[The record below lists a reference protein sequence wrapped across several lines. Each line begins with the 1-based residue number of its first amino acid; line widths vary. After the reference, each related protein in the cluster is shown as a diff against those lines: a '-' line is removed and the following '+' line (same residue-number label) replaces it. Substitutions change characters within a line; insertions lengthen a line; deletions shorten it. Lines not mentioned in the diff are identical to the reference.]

1 MSFERSRSRSLERQ
15 GKGVRH
21 GLQRSESA
29 EREIKETIEKWS
41 TKELKEGILLSL
53 MLKVRMGTTHSGLL
67 EACQILQQ
75 AVDEIR
81 QMGGNPP
88 LDTNVQEVVNAGNV
102 RGAQQVEQPREML
115 NTAQSIGY
123 FENDLEEQKNANI
136 EQFRALSYG
145 GQGNRNGGNVNP
157 GGRSQGNAW
166 QGNFQRALQGRNR
179 NFYRNGQGRGQGNQ
193 MSGCTGSQASFVAS
207 SPGDNN
213 KRRNRTAISS
223 MQPSKQARIGERCT
237 YCNWTGHTE
246 DECLRKMGLRIRCAQ
261 PGDIGSNCPCSRNQ
275 IVPRDNQGRGNLK
288 GNTEKPRMQGRA
300 YGLESQEVRDANG
313 VIEGTLTIFQCVA
326 RVLLDPGST
335 HSFISSYMVSMLPQ
349 EPELLPYV
357 LEVSTPNDGGLQ
369 RSESAEREIKETIE
383 KWSTKEL
390 KEGILLSLMLKVR
403 MGTTHSGLLEACQ
416 ILQQAVDEIR
426 QMGGNPPLD
435 TNVQEVVNAGNVR
448 GAQQV
453 EQPREML
460 NTAQSIGYFENDL
473 EEQKNANIEQFRALS
488 YGGQGNRNGGN
499 VNPGG
504 RSQGN
509 AWQGNF
515 QRALQGRNRNFYR
528 NGQGRGQGNQM
539 SGCTGSQASFVA
551 SSPGDNNKRR
561 NRTAISS
568 MQPSKQARIGERC
581 TYCNWTGHTEDEC
594 LRKMGL
600 RIRCAQPGD
609 IGSNCPCSRN
619 QIVPRDNQGRGNLKG
634 NTEKPRMQ
642 GRAYGLESQEV
653 RDANGVIEGTLTIF
667 QCVARVLFDPGSTH
681 SFISSYMVSMLPQE
695 PELLPYV
702 LEVSTPNDGGLQR
715 SESAEREIKETIE
728 KWSTKELKEGI
739 LLSLMLKVRMGTTH
753 SGLLEACQILQQA
766 VDEIRQMGG
775 NPPLDTNVQEVVNA
789 GNVRGAQQVEQPRE
803 MLNTAQSIGYFEND
817 LEEQK
822 NANIEQFR
830 ALSYGGQG
838 NRNGG
843 NVNPGGRSQGN
854 AWQGNFQRALQGRN
868 RNFYRNG
875 QGRGQG
881 NQMSGCTGSQAS
893 FVASSPGDNNKRRNR
908 TAISSM
914 QPSKQARIGER
925 CTYCNWT
932 GHTEDE
938 CLRKMGLRIRCA
950 QPGDI
955 GSNCPCSRNQIVPR
969 DNQGRGNLKGNTEKP
984 RMQGR
989 AYGLESQEVRDAN
1002 GVIEGTLTIF
1012 QCVARVLFDP
1022 GSTHSF
1028 ISSYMVSM
1036 LPQEPELLPYVLE
1049 VSTPNDGGLQR
1060 SESAERE
1067 IKETIEKWSTK
1078 ELKEGILLSL
1088 MLKVRMGTTHSG
1100 LLEACQILQ
1109 QAVDEIRQMGGN
1121 PPLDTNVQ
1129 EVVNAGN
1136 VRGAQQVE
1144 QPREMLNTAQSIG
1157 YFENDLEE
1165 QKNANIEQFRALS
1178 YGGQGN
1184 RNGGNVNPGGR
1195 SQGNAWQGNFQRA
1208 LQGRNRN
1215 FYRNGQGRGQGNQM
1229 SGCTGSQASF
1239 VASSPGDNNK
1249 RRNRTAISSM
1259 QPSKQARIG
1268 ERCTYCNWTGH
1279 TEDECLRKMGLR
1291 IRCAQPGDIG
1301 SNCPCSR
1308 NQIVPRDN
1316 QGRGNLKGNTEKPR
1330 MQGRAYGL
1338 ESQEVRDA
1346 NGVIEG
1352 TLTIFQ
1358 CVARVLF
1365 DPGSTHSF
1373 ISSYMVSMLP
1383 QEPELLPY
1391 VLEVSTPN
1399 DGGLQRSESAER
1411 EIKETIEKWSTK
1423 ELKEGILLSLMLKV
1437 RMGTTH
1443 SGLLEACQILQQA
1456 VDEIRQ
1462 MGGNPPLDT
1471 NVQEVV
1477 NAGNVRGAQQVEQPR
1492 EMLNTAQSIGYFEN
1506 DLEEQKNA
1514 NIEQFRAL
1522 SYGGQGNR
1530 NGGNVNPG
1538 GRSQGNAWQGN
1549 FQRALQGRN
1558 RNFYRNGQGR
1568 GQGNQM
1574 SGCTGSQASFVA
1586 SSPGDN
1592 NKRRNRTAIS
1602 SMQPSKQA
1610 RIGERCTYCNWTG
1623 HTEDECLRKMGLRIR
1638 CAQPGDIGS
1647 NCPCSRNQ
1655 IVPRDNQGRG
1665 NLKGNTEKPRMQGRA
1680 YGLESQEVRDANGV
1694 IEGTLTIFQCVAR
1707 VLFDPGSTHSFISS
1721 YMVSM
1726 LPQEPELLPYVLEVS
1741 TPNDGGLQ
1749 RSESA
1754 EREIKE
1760 TIEKWSTKEL
1770 KEGILL
1776 SLMLKVRM
1784 GTTHSGLL
1792 EACQILQQAVDEIRQ
1807 MGGNPP
1813 LDTNVQEA
1821 MLEVLNKLSNPGEM
1835 LNTAQSIGY
1844 FENDLEEQK
1853 NANIEQF
1860 RALSYGGQ
1868 GNRNGGNVNPG
1879 GRSQGNA
1886 WQGNFQRALQGRNR
1900 NFYRNGQGRGQG
1912 NQMSGCTGSQ
1922 ASFVA
1927 SSPGDNNKRRNR
1939 TAISSM
1945 QPSKQARI
1953 GERCTYCNWTGHTE
1967 DECLRKM
1974 GLRIRCAQPGDIGSN
1989 CPCSRNQIVPRDNQG
2004 RGNLK
2009 GNTEKPRMQGR
2020 AYGLES
2026 QEVRDANGV
2035 IEGTLTIFQCVARVL
2050 FDPGST
2056 HSFISSYMVSMLPQE
2071 PELLPYVLEVSTPN
2085 DGGLQRSESAER
2097 EIKETIEK
2105 WSTKELK
2112 EGILLSLMLKV
2123 RMGTTHSGLLEACQI
2138 LQQAVDEIRQ
2148 MGGNPPLDTNV
2159 QEVVNAGNVRGAQ
2172 QVEQPREMLNTAQSI
2187 GYFENDL
2194 EEQKNANIE
2203 QFRALSYGG
2212 QGNRNGGNVNPGG
2225 RSQGNAW
2232 QGNFQRALQGRNRN
2246 FYRNGQGRG
2255 QGNQMS
2261 GCTGSQASFVASSPG
2276 DNNKRRNRT
2285 AISSMQP
2292 SKQARIG
2299 ERCTYCNWTGHT
2311 EDECLRKMGLRIRCA
2326 QPGDIGSN
2334 CPCSRNQI
2342 VPRDNQGRG
2351 NLKGNTEKPR
2361 MQGRAY
2367 GLESQEVRDANG
2379 VIEGTLT
2386 IFQCVARVLFD
2397 PGSTHSFI
2405 SSYMVSMLPQEPE
2418 LLPYV
2423 LEVSTPNDGGL
2434 QRSESAEREI
2444 KETIEKWST
2453 KELKEGILLSLM
2465 LKVRMGT
2472 THSGLLE
2479 ACQILQQAVDEIRQM
2494 GGNPPLDTNVQEVVN
2509 AGNVRGAQ
2517 QVEQPR
2523 EMLNTA
2529 Q

>member
-1 MSFERSRSRSLERQ
+1 MSGCTGSQASFVASSPGDNNKRRNRTAISSMQPSKQARIGERCTYCNWTGHTENECLRKMGLRIRCAQPGDIGSNCPCSRNQIVPRDNQGRGNLKGNTEKPRMQGRAYGLESQEVRDANGVIEGTLTIFQCVARVLFDPGSTHSFISSYMVSMLPQEPELLPYVLEVSTPKDGGQDGHNPQVNVEEHSTGNNNHLMNSGLLEACQILQQVVDEIRQMGGNPPLDTNVQESIGYIEIDLEEQKNANIEQFRALPYGGQGNRNSGNVNPGGRSQGNAWQGNFQRALQGRNRNFYRNGQGRGQGNQMSGCTGSQASFVASSPGDNNKRRNQTAISSMQPSKQARIGERCTYCNWTGHTENECLRKMGLCIRCAPPGDIGSNCPCSRNQIVPRDNQGRGNLQGNTEKPRMQGRAYGLESQEVRDAN
-15 GKGVRH
+15 GVIE
-21 GLQRSESA
+21 GTL
-29 EREIKETIEKWS
+29 TIFQCVARVLFDPGS
-41 TKELKEGILLSL
+41 TYSFISSYMVSMLPQEPELLPYVLEVSTPKDGGQDGHNPQVNVEEHSTGNNNHL
-53 MLKVRMGTTHSGLL
+53 TNSGLL

-313 VIEGTLTIFQCVA
+313 VIEGQDGHNPQVNVEEHSTGNNNHLT
-326 RVLLDPGST
+326 
-335 HSFISSYMVSMLPQ
+335 
-349 EPELLPYV
+349 
-357 LEVSTPNDGGLQ
+357 N
-369 RSESAEREIKETIE
+369 
-383 KWSTKEL
+383 
-390 KEGILLSLMLKVR
+390 
-403 MGTTHSGLLEACQ
+403 SGLLEACQ

-653 RDANGVIEGTLTIF
+653 RDANGVIEGQDGHNPQVNVEEHSTGNNNHLT
-667 QCVARVLFDPGSTH
+667 
-681 SFISSYMVSMLPQE
+681 
-695 PELLPYV
+695 
-702 LEVSTPNDGGLQR
+702 N
-715 SESAEREIKETIE
+715 
-728 KWSTKELKEGI
+728 
-739 LLSLMLKVRMGTTH
+739 

-1002 GVIEGTLTIF
+1002 GVIEGQDGHNPQVNVEEHSTGNNNHLT
-1012 QCVARVLFDP
+1012 
-1022 GSTHSF
+1022 
-1028 ISSYMVSM
+1028 
-1036 LPQEPELLPYVLE
+1036 
-1049 VSTPNDGGLQR
+1049 N
-1060 SESAERE
+1060 
-1067 IKETIEKWSTK
+1067 
-1078 ELKEGILLSL
+1078 
-1088 MLKVRMGTTHSG
+1088 SG

-1352 TLTIFQ
+1352 QDGHNPQVNVEEHSTGNNNHLT
-1358 CVARVLF
+1358 
-1365 DPGSTHSF
+1365 
-1373 ISSYMVSMLP
+1373 
-1383 QEPELLPY
+1383 
-1391 VLEVSTPN
+1391 N
-1399 DGGLQRSESAER
+1399 
-1411 EIKETIEKWSTK
+1411 
-1423 ELKEGILLSLMLKV
+1423 
-1437 RMGTTH
+1437 

-1694 IEGTLTIFQCVAR
+1694 IEGQDGHNPQVNVEEHSTGNNNHLT
-1707 VLFDPGSTHSFISS
+1707 
-1721 YMVSM
+1721 
-1726 LPQEPELLPYVLEVS
+1726 
-1741 TPNDGGLQ
+1741 N
-1749 RSESA
+1749 
-1754 EREIKE
+1754 
-1760 TIEKWSTKEL
+1760 
-1770 KEGILL
+1770 
-1776 SLMLKVRM
+1776 
-1784 GTTHSGLL
+1784 
-1792 EACQILQQAVDEIRQ
+1792 
-1807 MGGNPP
+1807 
-1813 LDTNVQEA
+1813 
-1821 MLEVLNKLSNPGEM
+1821 
-1835 LNTAQSIGY
+1835 
-1844 FENDLEEQK
+1844 
-1853 NANIEQF
+1853 
-1860 RALSYGGQ
+1860 
-1868 GNRNGGNVNPG
+1868 
-1879 GRSQGNA
+1879 
-1886 WQGNFQRALQGRNR
+1886 
-1900 NFYRNGQGRGQG
+1900 
-1912 NQMSGCTGSQ
+1912 
-1922 ASFVA
+1922 
-1927 SSPGDNNKRRNR
+1927 
-1939 TAISSM
+1939 
-1945 QPSKQARI
+1945 
-1953 GERCTYCNWTGHTE
+1953 
-1967 DECLRKM
+1967 
-1974 GLRIRCAQPGDIGSN
+1974 
-1989 CPCSRNQIVPRDNQG
+1989 
-2004 RGNLK
+2004 
-2009 GNTEKPRMQGR
+2009 
-2020 AYGLES
+2020 
-2026 QEVRDANGV
+2026 
-2035 IEGTLTIFQCVARVL
+2035 
-2050 FDPGST
+2050 
-2056 HSFISSYMVSMLPQE
+2056 
-2071 PELLPYVLEVSTPN
+2071 
-2085 DGGLQRSESAER
+2085 
-2097 EIKETIEK
+2097 
-2105 WSTKELK
+2105 
-2112 EGILLSLMLKV
+2112 
-2123 RMGTTHSGLLEACQI
+2123 SGLLEACQI

-2379 VIEGTLT
+2379 VIE
-2386 IFQCVARVLFD
+2386 
-2397 PGSTHSFI
+2397 
-2405 SSYMVSMLPQEPE
+2405 
-2418 LLPYV
+2418 
-2423 LEVSTPNDGGL
+2423 
-2434 QRSESAEREI
+2434 
-2444 KETIEKWST
+2444 
-2453 KELKEGILLSLM
+2453 
-2465 LKVRMGT
+2465 
-2472 THSGLLE
+2472 
-2479 ACQILQQAVDEIRQM
+2479 
-2494 GGNPPLDTNVQEVVN
+2494 
-2509 AGNVRGAQ
+2509 
-2517 QVEQPR
+2517 
-2523 EMLNTA
+2523 
-2529 Q
+2529 